1 MPKSTVAE
9 TSRTSRSI
17 YPKPSAFS
25 LSHFSSADFIVKD
38 FIEDLTDSAIPANRR
53 SGSSFGTSTFDPKPY
68 IRTFEGALERLKDLD
83 EDLSAKESERKE
95 GVRRAEIDH
104 ARTIDRLSLKFNST
118 LTDFQRL
125 DSSISDG
132 GGMASRIG
140 GQLEQLEKQHQR
152 AEDAKFLIQCYIEFS
167 RGDTS
172 RLEKLRRTPW
182 VEDSI
187 KCAIVSRQLS
197 LIVKRNE
204 VTARPGTKELIEA
217 FSESLEQ
224 DLLKQFDDA
233 YRGFNLP
240 AMKGCAK
247 VLHDFNGGASVI
259 SNFLNQM
266 DFFIAAGK
274 INAGEVAIEDDIKEQ
289 LSDPDANPPGLDP
302 SLLTLIH
309 EIRDVLKM
317 ESDTIKEVFPYPEAV
332 LGTFLQRV
340 FQQSLQQRLEMVLE
354 HASNIST
361 LAFLRTLQVSRAHVM
376 TLSDDLKAH
385 GLTEHPGQLSS
396 GTTML
401 LDQNVDE
408 LFAPYLQDRG
418 HMEKEKESL
427 EQLYTGLL
435 LKFHMLHEQR
445 KEQKSL
451 GVLDRLKK
459 SRERAIEK
467 VLESELAKS
476 QTDAL
481 SKIIGFERKP
491 GKDSHLSDVLLT
503 DADGKLN
510 VEFPKRM
517 LKWLAEAVGR
527 SLELSSQADTPRDVS
542 ALLNILVDNMRT
554 MYLDVALDA
563 AMEAAEAQTKGEPDL
578 SYLHELKPTTTIMH
592 LMFSFINTALIPLS
606 QTSLTIKREMV
617 KLTNTT
623 LAALEQKVNGVIQ
636 KTIDLVLAHL
646 TLLLSKQRKNDFKP
660 RDDEVR
666 LTTLQTPTCIST
678 TTFLEKL
685 TQTTTTSLDGTN
697 LTHFLTEIGHGFRTA
712 LLEHLKRHA
721 VNQAGGIMLTKDL
734 AKYQEVV
741 NSWKIPAVRDS
752 FEIVTEIGTL
762 FVVRPTGVRERMRDG
777 VLAKVKPHLLKPYL
791 SRRED
796 YASAGIEKMV
806 CSYLP
811 SVGL

>member
-1 MPKSTVAE
+1 M
-9 TSRTSRSI
+9 
-17 YPKPSAFS
+17 
-25 LSHFSSADFIVKD
+25 
-38 FIEDLTDSAIPANRR
+38 
-53 SGSSFGTSTFDPKPY
+53 
-68 IRTFEGALERLKDLD
+68 
-83 EDLSAKESERKE
+83 
-95 GVRRAEIDH
+95 RRAEIDH

-118 LTDFQRL
+118 LSEFQRL

-132 GGMASRIG
+132 GGTASRIG

-182 VEDSI
+182 VDDSI
-187 KCAIVSRQLS
+187 KCAVVSRQLS

-204 VTARPGTKELIEA
+204 GTAKPGTKELIEA

-233 YRGFNLP
+233 YREFNVP

-274 INAGEVAIEDDIKEQ
+274 INAGEVVIEDDLKEQ

-302 SLLTLIH
+302 NLLTLIH

-317 ESDTIKEVFPYPEAV
+317 ESETIKEVFPYPEAV

-385 GLTEHPGQLSS
+385 GLTEHPGPLSS

-401 LDQNVDE
+401 LDQNVEE
-408 LFAPYLQDRG
+408 LFTPYLQDRG
-418 HMEKEKESL
+418 YMEKEKESL

-435 LKFHMLHEQR
+435 LKFHMFHVCFSTRPPKFPILQKQAQR
-445 KEQKSL
+445 KEQKNL

-476 QTDAL
+476 QSDTL
-481 SKIIGFERKP
+481 GKIIGFERKP
-491 GKDSHLSDVLLT
+491 GKDSHLSDVLLSDT
-503 DADGKLN
+503 DGKLN
-510 VEFPKRM
+510 IEFPKRM

-527 SLELSSQADTPRDVS
+527 SLELSSQADTCVYVYPECAFGILMSS
-542 ALLNILVDNMRT
+542 ARRT
-554 MYLDVALDA
+554 CL
-563 AMEAAEAQTKGEPDL
+563 
-578 SYLHELKPTTTIMH
+578 
-592 LMFSFINTALIPLS
+592 
-606 QTSLTIKREMV
+606 
-617 KLTNTT
+617 
-623 LAALEQKVNGVIQ
+623 
-636 KTIDLVLAHL
+636 
-646 TLLLSKQRKNDFKP
+646 
-660 RDDEVR
+660 
-666 LTTLQTPTCIST
+666 
-678 TTFLEKL
+678 
-685 TQTTTTSLDGTN
+685 
-697 LTHFLTEIGHGFRTA
+697 
-712 LLEHLKRHA
+712 
-721 VNQAGGIMLTKDL
+721 
-734 AKYQEVV
+734 
-741 NSWKIPAVRDS
+741 
-752 FEIVTEIGTL
+752 
-762 FVVRPTGVRERMRDG
+762 
-777 VLAKVKPHLLKPYL
+777 
-791 SRRED
+791 
-796 YASAGIEKMV
+796 
-806 CSYLP
+806 
-811 SVGL
+811 

>member
-1 MPKSTVAE
+1 MTKSTVAE
-9 TSRTSRSI
+9 SSRTSRSI
-17 YPKPSAFS
+17 YPKPSSFS
-25 LSHFSSADFIVKD
+25 LSHFSTADFIVKD
-38 FIEDLTDSAIPANRR
+38 FIEGLTGSAIPANRR
-53 SGSSFGTSTFDPKPY
+53 SGTNFGTPTFDPKPY

-83 EDLSAKESERKE
+83 EDLSAKESELKE
-95 GVRRAEIDH
+95 GVRRAEMDH
-104 ARTIDRLSLKFNST
+104 ARTIDRLSLQFNTT
-118 LTDFQRL
+118 LSEFQRL
-125 DSSISDG
+125 DSSITDG

-152 AEDAKFLIQCYIEFS
+152 AEDAKFLIQCYTEFS

-197 LIVKRNE
+197 LIAKRNE
-204 VTARPGTKELIEA
+204 GTAKPGTKELIEA

-233 YRGFNLP
+233 YREFNVP

-274 INAGEVAIEDDIKEQ
+274 INAGEVVIEDDLKEQ

-302 SLLTLIH
+302 TLLTLIH

-317 ESDTIKEVFPYPEAV
+317 ESETIKEVFPYPEAV

-340 FQQSLQQRLEMVLE
+340 FQQSLQQRLEAVLE

-385 GLTEHPGQLSS
+385 GLTEHPGPLSS

-401 LDQNVDE
+401 LDQNVEE
-408 LFAPYLQDRG
+408 LFTPYLQDRG
-418 HMEKEKESL
+418 YMEKEKESL

-435 LKFHMLHEQR
+435 FKFHMFHEQR
-445 KEQKSL
+445 KEQKPL

-476 QTDAL
+476 QSHAL
-481 SKIIGFERKP
+481 SKIIGFERKA
-491 GKDSHLSDVLLT
+491 GKDNHLSDVLLS

-542 ALLNILVDNMRT
+542 VMLNILVENMRT

-563 AMEAAEAQTKGEPDL
+563 AIEAAEAQTKGEPDL
-578 SYLHELKPTTTIMH
+578 SYLQELKPTTIIMH
-592 LMFSFINTALIPLS
+592 LMFSFINTALTPLS
-606 QTSLTIKREMV
+606 QTSLTIKREMI
-617 KLTNTT
+617 KLTNST
-623 LAALEQKVNGVIQ
+623 LSALEQKVNGVIQ
-636 KTIDLVLAHL
+636 RTIDIVLAHI
-646 TLLLSKQRKNDFKP
+646 TLLLSKQRKADFKP

-666 LTTLQTPTCIST
+666 LTTLQTPTCILT
-678 TTFLEKL
+678 TAFLEKL
-685 TQTTTTSLDGTN
+685 TQTATTSLDGAN
-697 LTHFLTEIGHGFRTA
+697 LTHFLTEISGGFRTA
-712 LLEHLKRHA
+712 LLEHLKRHS

-741 NSWKIPAVRDS
+741 NSWKIPAVRDA
-752 FEIVTEIGTL
+752 FEIVAEIGTL
-762 FVVRPTGVRERMRDG
+762 FVVRPTAVRDRMRDG

-796 YASAGIEKMV
+796 YASAGIEKILA
-806 CSYLP
+806 SEL
-811 SVGL
+811 